1 MASGLEDAK
10 FKSYFR
16 VPIVQNLQKN
26 YYLQKTYVNYSEI
39 LEKNQYLY
47 FLSNIYKNKHNILNF
62 ICDFVVYNESIN
74 RQTGALMFI
83 NDRQRAELELAHSLG
98 VIPGTDDKTLQEMM
112 REKNSKDNAKAF
124 GKTSYDEVSFVK
136 MILARF
142 RVDFVF
148 EKTNYNYRS
157 ISDQEIEDYYRKHIQ
172 EFLREN
178 KEYFPLEEMKL
189 VCKKRLRELE
199 YEVAVYDLLH

>member
-1 MASGLEDAK
+1 
-10 FKSYFR
+10 
-16 VPIVQNLQKN
+16 
-26 YYLQKTYVNYSEI
+26 
-39 LEKNQYLY
+39 
-47 FLSNIYKNKHNILNF
+47 
-62 ICDFVVYNESIN
+62 
-74 RQTGALMFI
+74 MFI
-83 NDRQRAELELAHSLG
+83 NDRQRAELKLAYSLG
-98 VIPGTDDKTLQEMM
+98 VIPGTDDKTLQGMM

-124 GKTSYDEVSFVK
+124 GKTSYDEVSFIK

-157 ISDQEIEDYYRKHIQ
+157 ISEQEIEEYYNKHRQ
-172 EFLREN
+172 EFLRDN